1 MKEKVIS
8 NSLIIFRAKSN
19 CPFIISSLN
28 VYCKEKKTT
37 PIQPAEKS
45 KKGISY
51 GHLLTIQ
58 NHYDPYFLDN
68 ESLKPEKLKTVVKLS
83 SYCGSIIPFSGE
95 KEAKQ
100 EENDAFV
107 DRHNWLTS
115 DITLSKI
122 RSAKRKLVE
131 VALLNDIEPVCVA
144 FAFVYLEKL
153 ILRNSV
159 FKNNYKYVVPSCL
172 ILAVKFYGR
181 RDQLFSS
188 FMKDLEMKFNTT
200 TKEILQNEFN
210 VYKTLNFSLIVHQHE
225 VAPHLIKIQRDH
237 EFNVK

>member
-1 MKEKVIS
+1 MKEKLFTS
-8 NSLIIFRAKSN
+8 SLLLFKANSPL
-19 CPFIISSLN
+19 IISSLN
-28 VYCKEKKTT
+28 VYSKEKKTT
-37 PIQPAEKS
+37 VQTSEKS

-68 ESLKPEKLKTVVKLS
+68 ESFKPEKLKTVVKLS
-83 SYCGSIIPFSGE
+83 SYCGSIIPFSCE

-100 EENDAFV
+100 EENDAFN

-122 RSAKRKLVE
+122 RSSKRKLVE
-131 VALLNDIEPVCVA
+131 VALSNDIDPVCVA

-153 ILRNSV
+153 ILKNGV
-159 FKNNYKYVVPSCL
+159 FKSNYKYVVPGCL
-172 ILAVKFYGR
+172 LLAVKFYGR
-181 RDQLFSS
+181 RDQTCAPLL
-188 FMKDLEMKFNTT
+188 KDLEMKFNTS
-200 TKEILQNEFN
+200 TKEILQNEFY
-210 VYKTLNFSLIVHQHE
+210 VYKNLNFSLIVHQHE
-225 VAPHLIKIQRDH
+225 VAPHLLKIQRDH